1 MLSYIVAVAL
11 FLVPAI
17 SVPST
22 SAVCVVHTWT
32 LNSRGQNPCLVAA
45 YLNAPCTPDN
55 VIDVPS
61 LGEGEGGITLS
72 MHLRLTFVYATR
84 WYGTFFRLVLY
95 VKGEFPSGIWRQWRA
110 PCLDNMVNVGK
121 YPVSLPAGVSVPS
134 WAYYDFTATGIFNH
148 ITASQQSGPE
158 SSAISGPTSTDSLA
172 PTLVSTATGAN
183 GSTSIPNPN
192 KSQSGSSSTTGA
204 IIGGVVGG
212 VLGIGLLG
220 LIAFVIVRKRKP
232 EAPAIKYPETSHKPP
247 MTTAFDTATPIMVGQ
262 APSHQFGD
270 PSPPAATLEY
280 KSYNA
285 SNPSTP
291 TGAAT
296 PATGHYI
303 ESLSYPY
310 QFQGARG
317 QPPYPNSPQ
326 V

>member
-61 LGEGEGGITLS
+61 LGEGEGGYYTINASTVDICICNSVVWNLFS
-72 MHLRLTFVYATR
+72 ACALCQRGV
-84 WYGTFFRLVLY
+84 
-95 VKGEFPSGIWRQWRA
+95 SISWRQWRA